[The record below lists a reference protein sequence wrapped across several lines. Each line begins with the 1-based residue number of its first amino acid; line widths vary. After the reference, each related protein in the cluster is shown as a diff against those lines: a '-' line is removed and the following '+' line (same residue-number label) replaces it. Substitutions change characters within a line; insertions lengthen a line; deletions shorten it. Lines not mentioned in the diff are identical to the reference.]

1 MRTSCNPVA
10 GFDLYSIKYCSVKD
24 FLQNCQICCPTSGKN
39 GSWKQPP
46 CFTPAQKLSNSSQFL
61 FFRGPNYSATA
72 GIDAVLK
79 CSRFANVGNAAGY
92 LEHHASMFFNAV
104 ENQVQEVD
112 EQGRRVATK
121 NVSLIKSL
129 LVI

>member
-1 MRTSCNPVA
+1 MS
-10 GFDLYSIKYCSVKD
+10 
-24 FLQNCQICCPTSGKN
+24 LQNCQICCPTSGNN
-39 GSWKQPP
+39 GSWI
-46 CFTPAQKLSNSSQFL
+46 SNLLVLRLPKNSPIHPNSYFL
-61 FFRGPNYSATA
+61 EDPNYSATA
-72 GIDAVLK
+72 GMDAVLK

-92 LEHHASMFFNAV
+92 LEPHASMFFNAV

-112 EQGRRVATK
+112 EQGRRVAVK